1 MTFRKFLRL
10 LLEDET
16 ASLCILFSLFF
27 IGLVLYLSGCGETPS
42 QCSLPTGT
50 YARTYTQEYASGACS
65 EFEREPQFTQA
76 FVDGSPLDDDDACTV
91 SADALTDDQC
101 HMRLRWT
108 CESTTDAGVPFTV
121 EWTEIVSQHDG
132 GAVLEGQ
139 RSIVLSV
146 DGQTCDAGGHVLY
159 EEL

>member
-1 MTFRKFLRL
+1 MAKLNDRCDRILWTVARL
-10 LLEDET
+10 LV
-16 ASLCILFSLFF
+16 ILGFTLLLFD
-27 IGLVLYLSGCGETPS
+27 LMAGCQQSAQSCE
-42 QCSLPTGT
+42 LPTGT

-65 EFEREPQFTQA
+65 GFEREPQFTQA
-76 FVDGSPLDDDDACTV
+76 FIDGAPIDEDDECVV

-101 HMRLRWT
+101 HLRFRWS
-108 CESTTDAGVPFTV
+108 CSSTTDAGVPFAV